1 MSWWMI
7 APYLEHQVEIGKITR
22 EEADEQLKSIIEID
36 NRPELI
42 IKNKDLKEMEDDVY
56 LITGVEDEL
65 DLEID
70 NLNEIIFELEDRIA
84 ELEEQL

>member
-7 APYLEHQVEIGKITR
+7 APYLEHQAEIGGITR

-56 LITGVEDEL
+56 LITGVKDGWLKVDGKVWQEYLKAKERL
-65 DLEID
+65 
-70 NLNEIIFELEDRIA
+70 RK
-84 ELEEQL
+84 

>member
-1 MSWWMI
+1 MI

-22 EEADEQLKSIIEID
+22 KEADEQLKSIIEID

-56 LITGVEDEL
+56 LITGVEDGWLKVDGKVLQEYL
-65 DLEID
+65 KAKERL
-70 NLNEIIFELEDRIA
+70 RK
-84 ELEEQL
+84 

>member
-22 EEADEQLKSIIEID
+22 KEADEQLKSIIEID

-42 IKNKDLKEMEDDVY
+42 ISNKNSLKEKEDDMH
-56 LITGVEDEL
+56 LITGVEDGWLKVDGKVWKEYL
-65 DLEID
+65 KAKERL
-70 NLNEIIFELEDRIA
+70 RI
-84 ELEEQL
+84 